1 MKALLNFFVDLCL
14 LRAAPQDLSASSVIL
29 AGTFLLNILVSLL
42 MIVDARHGPGL
53 ALIESLFETFLM
65 LAALYLAL
73 RTRRLR
79 GRFQQSATA
88 LMGSG
93 LLLGLLLGLLA
104 LPLVA
109 WSHRSES
116 TEAGLLL
123 LVLIIWSIVVLGH
136 IIRHTFGLTLNIG
149 VAFGVLYTMLA
160 WSMVARLFPV
170 T

>member
-14 LRAAPQDLSASSVIL
+14 LRAAPQDLPASGVIL

-65 LAALYLAL
+65 LTVLYLAL

-93 LLLGLLLGLLA
+93 LLLGLLA

-116 TEAGLLL
+116 TEAGLL
-123 LVLIIWSIVVLGH
+123 LIIWSIVVLGH

-149 VAFGVLYTMLA
+149 VALGVLYTMLA

>member
-14 LRAAPQDLSASSVIL
+14 LRAAPQDLPASGVIL

-65 LAALYLAL
+65 LVVLYLAL

-93 LLLGLLLGLLA
+93 LLLGLLA

-116 TEAGLLL
+116 TEASLLL
-123 LVLIIWSIVVLGH
+123 LLLIIWSIVVLGH

-149 VAFGVLYTMLA
+149 VALGVLYTMLA

>member
-14 LRAAPQDLSASSVIL
+14 LRAAPQDLPASSVIL

-53 ALIESLFETFLM
+53 AMIESLFETFLM

-73 RTRRLR
+73 RTRSLR

-88 LMGSG
+88 LMGS
-93 LLLGLLLGLLA
+93 GLLLGLLA

-123 LVLIIWSIVVLGH
+123 LLLIIWSIVVLGH
-136 IIRHTFGLTLNIG
+136 IIRHTFGVTLNIG
-149 VAFGVLYTMLA
+149 VALGVLYTMLA